1 MTNVGQATPAA
12 ATPAP
17 RKRVLL
23 LNPPGD
29 ELYLRDNYC
38 SFTSKA
44 NYYWPAI
51 DLLAQSGILSQ
62 HFDVHVRDALV
73 EKDSPSECLAYIEAL
88 APQFVLM
95 VTGFASKHNDNL
107 FLRQLKQRQPGIRVI
122 VSGGYPFFQKAQ
134 ALAEN
139 ADIDATLMDYTSDGS
154 VAYINGDYSNVVDM
168 IYRDAGRIVETRSD
182 PSRKFNYP
190 PPRHELFPLPK
201 YRIPNSKR
209 RPFTIMLASSGCPF
223 RCSYCVFAGVPY
235 QHRETEN
242 IIEEMRV
249 VRDLGIREISF
260 IDPTFTISKKRTQ
273 ALCRRMIEEK
283 FDFTWVCLS
292 RCDTIDETTVELMH
306 RAGCHSIQF
315 GVESGENAILLK
327 HTKNLKLSEVNEAF
341 RLCRKYKID
350 ILAYFIIGLPGDDE
364 TSIRKTIDFAKRLN
378 PEFASFTV
386 ATPDYGTRLRDECIE
401 NNWIAADNDN
411 FDSTATAIIDYR
423 TMKPERIRELH
434 RTAVREFYLRP
445 SYIWSQIRRVRSL
458 ADFNDKF
465 RNFLELLRKQML

>member
-1 MTNVGQATPAA
+1 MTSSGI
-12 ATPAP
+12 
-17 RKRVLL
+17 RVLL

-44 NYYWPAI
+44 DYYWPAI

-62 HFDVHVRDALV
+62 YFDVHVRDALV
-73 EKDSPSECLAYIEAL
+73 DKKSFTDCLDDIANIN
-88 APQFVLM
+88 PQFVLM
-95 VTGFASKHNDNL
+95 VTGFASKHNDNN
-107 FLRQLKQRQPGIRVI
+107 FLHQLKQRLPGIRVI

-134 ALAEN
+134 ALEEN
-139 ADIDATLMDYTSDGS
+139 PEIDAILMDYTSNGS
-154 VAYINGDYSNVVDM
+154 VAYINGDYANVVDM
-168 IYRDAGRIVETRSD
+168 LYRDAGGIVESPSD
-182 PSRKFNYP
+182 PARKFNYP
-190 PPRHELFPLPK
+190 PPRHELFPLAK

-209 RPFTIMLASSGCPF
+209 RPFTIMLASLGCPF
-223 RCSYCVFAGVPY
+223 KCSYCVFAGIPY
-235 QHRETEN
+235 QSRGIEN

-273 ALCRRMIEEK
+273 DLCQRMIDEK

-292 RCDTIDETTVELMH
+292 RCDTIDEPTVDLMA

-327 HTKNLKLSEVNEAF
+327 HTKDLKLEEVEEAF
-341 RLCRKYKID
+341 RLCRKYRID

-364 TSIRKTIDFAKRLN
+364 ISIRKTIDFAKRLD

-386 ATPDYGTRLRDECIE
+386 ATPDYGTRLRDECVE
-401 NNWIAADNDN
+401 NSWIKVENDN
-411 FDSTATAIIDYR
+411 FDSTDTAIIDYG
-423 TMKPERIRELH
+423 TIAPARIRALH

-445 SYIWSQIRRVRSL
+445 SYIWRQILRVRSL
-458 ADFNDKF
+458 ADFTDKL

>member
-1 MTNVGQATPAA
+1 MTS
-12 ATPAP
+12 P
-17 RKRVLL
+17 RIRVLL

-44 NYYWPAI
+44 DYYWPAI

-73 EKDSPSECLAYIEAL
+73 NKKSFADCLDDIANL
-88 APQFVLM
+88 KPQFVLM
-95 VTGFASKHNDNL
+95 VTGFASKHNDNN
-107 FLRQLKQRQPGIRVI
+107 FLHQLKQRLPGIRVI

-134 ALAEN
+134 ALEEN
-139 ADIDATLMDYTSDGS
+139 PDIDAILMDYTSNGS
-154 VAYINGDYSNVVDM
+154 VAYINGDYANVVDM
-168 IYRDAGRIVETRSD
+168 LYRDAGRIIESRSD

-190 PPRHELFPLPK
+190 PPRHELFPLTK

-223 RCSYCVFAGVPY
+223 KCSYCVFAGVPY
-235 QHRETEN
+235 QYRGIEN

-249 VRDLGIREISF
+249 VRDLGIKEISF

-273 ALCRRMIEEK
+273 DLCQRMIDEK

-292 RCDTIDETTVELMH
+292 RCDTIDEPTIDLMA

-315 GVESGENAILLK
+315 GVESGESAILLK
-327 HTKNLKLSEVNEAF
+327 HTKDLKLEEVEEAF
-341 RLCRKYKID
+341 RLCRKYRID

-364 TSIRKTIDFAKRLN
+364 ISIRKTIDFAKRLD

-386 ATPDYGTRLRDECIE
+386 ATPDYGTRLRDECVD
-401 NNWIAADNDN
+401 NNWIKVENDN
-411 FDSTATAIIDYR
+411 FDSTDTAIIDYG
-423 TMKPERIRELH
+423 TIAPARIRALH
-434 RTAVREFYLRP
+434 RIAVREFYLRP
-445 SYIWSQIRRVRSL
+445 SYIWRQILRVRSL
-458 ADFNDKF
+458 ADFTDKL